1 MTIYFAEWNADYE
14 KYMINSLKHEYD
26 VVLFNKLM
34 KHFRTINFSLERKNF
49 PRKWFIKLNQLIKL
63 RKLKPEDILLCSG
76 FGISGFIDLVK
87 DVNCHRVLVLR
98 DTIDVLNNSMK
109 NKKKWL
115 RQDEDF
121 ISKITPHFDKIYS
134 FDFDDCKKYHFIY
147 LNQFLPFSL
156 SEMKKIR
163 ENTFDNKTVKK
174 CFFIGEYWKNRVE
187 VINKLAPI
195 LQLNNYETDFNLINY
210 EALNKANATIE
221 QSKYYTLGKKI
232 SYFDNIEKVKQS
244 DIILEIVQIGQTGV
258 TLRAIEAIL
267 FNKKLI
273 TTNKSIKKYDF
284 YNANQIFILD
294 DQNDQDII
302 NFLHTRFTPVSLNI
316 LYQYSADAM
325 LTTIKNDLIRYV

>member
-14 KYMINSLKHEYD
+14 KYMISSLKHEYD

-34 KHFRTINFSLERKNF
+34 KHFRTINFSLERKNI
-49 PRKWFIKLNQLIKL
+49 PRQWFIKLNQLIKL

-163 ENTFDNKTVKK
+163 ENIFDNNTVKK

-210 EALNKANATIE
+210 EGLNKANATIE

-273 TTNKSIKKYDF
+273 TTNKSIKEYDF

>member
-1 MTIYFAEWNADYE
+1 MTIYFSEWNADYE
-14 KYMINSLKHEYD
+14 KYMVNSLKSEYD

-34 KHFRTINFSLERKNF
+34 KHFRDINFSLERKNF
-49 PRKWFIKLNQLIKL
+49 PRQWFIKLNQLIKL
-63 RKLKPEDILLCSG
+63 RKLKPSDILLCSG
-76 FGISGFIDLVK
+76 FAISGFIDLVK

-121 ISKITPHFDKIYS
+121 ITKITPHFNKIYS
-134 FDFDDCKKYHFIY
+134 FDFDDCKKYHFTY
-147 LNQFLPFSL
+147 LNQFLPFSF

-163 ENTFDNKTVKK
+163 EQSFDNNIVKK
-174 CFFIGEYWKNRVE
+174 CFFIGEYWDMRVE

-195 LQLNNYETDFNLINY
+195 LQLNNCETDFNLINY
-210 EALNKANATIE
+210 EVVNKTKTTFK
-221 QSKYYTLGKKI
+221 QSQYYNLGEKI

-244 DIILEIVQIGQTGV
+244 DIILEIGQIGQTGV

-273 TTNKSIKKYDF
+273 TTNKSIKQYDF
-284 YNANQIFILD
+284 YNPDQIFILE
-294 DQNDQDII
+294 DQSNRDII
-302 NFLHTRFTPVSLNI
+302 NFLHTKFTPISLDI

-325 LTTIKNDLIRYV
+325 LMTIQDGLF

>member
-34 KHFRTINFSLERKNF
+34 KHFRNINFSLERKNF
-49 PRKWFIKLNQLIKL
+49 PRQWFIKLNQLIKL

-163 ENTFDNKTVKK
+163 ENTFDNNTVKK
-174 CFFIGEYWKNRVE
+174 CFFIGEYRKNRVE

-232 SYFDNIEKVKQS
+232 NYFDNIEKVKQS
-244 DIILEIVQIGQTGV
+244 DIILEILQIGQTGV

-273 TTNKSIKKYDF
+273 TTNKSIKEYDF

-316 LYQYSADAM
+316 LCQYSADAM